1 MARQWSHVSTKE
13 GVYINVQPSKELE
26 MSEFDKTKAELSQ
39 QQPAT
44 AQSADT
50 ISQTN
55 SESEP
60 LLLCHMMC
68 SYVLYVSGRSKNG
81 SDSSGGV

>member
-1 MARQWSHVSTKE
+1 MCSELYSLFSFRSAAMARQWSHVSTKE

-26 MSEFDKTKAELSQ
+26 MSEFDKTKSELSQ

-44 AQSADT
+44 AQSAEP
-50 ISQTN
+50 ISQTS

-60 LLLCHMMC
+60 L
-68 SYVLYVSGRSKNG
+68 
-81 SDSSGGV
+81 